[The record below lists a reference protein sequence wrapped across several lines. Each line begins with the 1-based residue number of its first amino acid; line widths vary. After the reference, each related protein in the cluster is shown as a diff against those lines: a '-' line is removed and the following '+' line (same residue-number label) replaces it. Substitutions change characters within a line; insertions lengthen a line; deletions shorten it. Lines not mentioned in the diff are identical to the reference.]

1 MFSKRQNQVSSFL
14 QKELGEL
21 FLLKSAQWAMGK
33 MLTVS
38 VVRVTKDLGI
48 ANIFLS
54 VFPSGDSD
62 KVIEE
67 LNKKVSEIRF
77 ELGTRIRHSVR
88 RIPELRFH
96 LDDSLDY
103 IDRIDQ
109 ALKS

>member
-1 MFSKRQNQVSSFL
+1 MFSKRQNQVSSFI

-21 FLLKSAQWAMGK
+21 FLLKGAEWVPGK
-33 MLTVS
+33 MLTIS
-38 VVRVTKDLGI
+38 VVRITKDLGI

-54 VFPSGDSD
+54 VFPSGDAD
-62 KVIEE
+62 KVIED
-67 LNKKVSEIRF
+67 LNKKGSEIRY